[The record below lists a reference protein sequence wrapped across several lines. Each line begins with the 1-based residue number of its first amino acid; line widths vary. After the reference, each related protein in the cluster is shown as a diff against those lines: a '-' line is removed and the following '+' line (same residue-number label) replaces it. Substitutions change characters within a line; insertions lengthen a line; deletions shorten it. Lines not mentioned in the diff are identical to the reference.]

1 MLEKISTCKCY
12 HQITKMGEGGISN
25 IYIDTLMEK
34 ISSSF
39 RGTFSIDKIP
49 MFKEKNFSIIVNLS
63 KENEKGT
70 HFIGISLLK
79 NVIVYFD
86 SYGVETINLTI
97 EEYLKKYRKKIIYS
111 NIQLQHLFSS
121 HCGFF
126 CISCILCLENNIPFH
141 KFLKIFHK
149 KDLYLNDYISIK
161 IITSFIKYMYLRKGF
176 D

>member
-1 MLEKISTCKCY
+1 MEKISTYNCY
-12 HQITKMGEGGISN
+12 HQITKMGDGGISN
-25 IYIDTLMEK
+25 IYIDSLMEK

-49 MFKEKNFSIIVNLS
+49 MFKEENFSIIVNLS

-79 NVIVYFD
+79 NVIIYFD
-86 SYGVETINLTI
+86 SYGLETINLTI
-97 EEYLKKYRKKIIYS
+97 EQYLKKYRKQVIYS
-111 NIQLQHLFSS
+111 NVQLQHLFSS

-141 KFLKIFHK
+141 KFLNVFHK

-161 IITSFIKYMYLRKGF
+161 IITGFIKYMYLR

>member
-1 MLEKISTCKCY
+1 ME
-12 HQITKMGEGGISN
+12 EGGISN
-25 IYIDTLMEK
+25 MYIDNLMEK

-97 EEYLKKYRKKIIYS
+97 EEYLKKYRKKIIHS
-111 NIQLQHLFSS
+111 NIQLQHLLSS

-126 CISCILCLENNIPFH
+126 CISCILCLE
-141 KFLKIFHK
+141 
-149 KDLYLNDYISIK
+149 K
-161 IITSFIKYMYLRKGF
+161 IILKDISQKRFVSE
-176 D
+176 